1 MHGGVLWKNF
11 SFPFHLVFGRFPET
25 WPPRFAASIALWSR
39 FVALHSTI
47 PKVKVGTVSHI
58 PMIIE
63 TYLQVMQPFLDLGA
77 EALGPLDLE
86 IGETL
91 PLIMSGS

>member
-1 MHGGVLWKNF
+1 
-11 SFPFHLVFGRFPET
+11 
-25 WPPRFAASIALWSR
+25 
-39 FVALHSTI
+39 
-47 PKVKVGTVSHI
+47 
-58 PMIIE
+58 MIIE